1 MLELGAFMT
10 LRWFYSR
17 TVRHA
22 TAMHKHVWK
31 LLQAQKDILSP
42 QATDAINAS
51 LDDIK
56 SALSSD
62 ASKAE
67 LEKQMDNLEKAAN
80 KWLKPYPHP
89 VWRENIEVAL
99 VALVIAIGIRTFFV
113 QPFKIP
119 TASMQPT
126 LFGVMPLDYS
136 GNQPDLKI
144 PGRVERFFDYWTH
157 GNSYVNVVAPED
169 GELQGVK
176 QPVRFLLFNLKQEF
190 LFNGKWRSIW
200 FPADNLF
207 ERAGYRVD
215 RSSGAVAK
223 YDPTTGEPQRAV
235 FHRGADIIR
244 LKVVAGDHLFVDRLS
259 YNFCRPKR
267 GDIIVFETHDIPG
280 IQTPDTYYIKRL
292 VGLGGEN
299 LKLKQDFE
307 VTRVPR
313 SHRPIPTGRL
323 VVNGEELS
331 AGTPHFENL
340 YSFPNA
346 TQKTLVYREN
356 GYIGHALLE
365 GLSLGSEFNVR
376 PNHYF
381 VMGDNTMNS
390 SDSRYWGDFPQ
401 EKVIGK
407 SFFVYWPISKRF
419 GLGYK

>member
-1 MLELGAFMT
+1 MNI
-10 LRWFYSR
+10 RWLYSK

-22 TAMHKHVWK
+22 TAMRKHVWR
-31 LLQAQKDILSP
+31 LLRAQQDILSS
-42 QATDAINAS
+42 QASDAISTS
-51 LDDIK
+51 LAEMK
-56 SALSSD
+56 KTLYGR

-67 LEKQMDNLEKAAN
+67 LERQMDDLEKVAN
-80 KWLKPYPHP
+80 KWLKPYPNP

-144 PGRVERFFDYWTH
+144 PGRVERFFDYWIH
-157 GNSYVNVVAPED
+157 GNSYVNVVAPEN
-169 GELQGVK
+169 GQLQAVK
-176 QPVRFLLFNLKQEF
+176 PPVRFLLFNLKQEYM
-190 LFNGKWRSIW
+190 FNGRWHSIW

-207 ERAGYRVD
+207 ERAGYFVNRHTGD
-215 RSSGAVAK
+215 VAK
-223 YDPTTGEPQRAV
+223 IDPATSELRRPALGQGES
-235 FHRGADIIR
+235 IIR

-259 YNFCRPKR
+259 YNFCRPQR

-292 VGLGGEN
+292 VGLGGES

-307 VTRVPR
+307 VAGVPR
-313 SHRPIPTGRL
+313 MGSVPVGHL
-323 VVNGEELS
+323 VVNDQELS
-331 AGTPHFENL
+331 ANTPHFENL
-340 YSFPNA
+340 YSFPGSA
-346 TQKTLVYREN
+346 QKAEPVSYREN
-356 GYIGHALLE
+356 NYFGHSLLE
-365 GLSLGSEFNVR
+365 GLSRGREFSVR
-376 PNHYF
+376 PNNYF

-401 EKVIGK
+401 EKVMGK

-419 GLGYK
+419 GLGYH